1 MERKKEVDVVSR
13 PDESCE
19 IEMDN
24 VNFQAR
30 EKLYNF
36 VLFPQI
42 ALCIIS
48 AKDIIITLLSNL
60 FHSMISLLNISV
72 IG

>member
-1 MERKKEVDVVSR
+1 
-13 PDESCE
+13 
-19 IEMDN
+19 MDN

-60 FHSMISLLNISV
+60 FQIVNQIVFQISRQIVLLQKY
-72 IG
+72 